1 MRKAVVVD
9 CLRTPIAKAHPTNGY
24 YRHVRSED
32 LSAHVMNAIVDRT
45 GVDPHSIEDV
55 RWGCVMQQGEQGFDV
70 GRVAALVADLPIEVA
85 GVTINRNC
93 GSSLEALNQCSM
105 SVAAELDDIQIAGGV
120 EHMEH
125 IPMNKGYSV
134 APSLLYKH
142 SEAIMQMG
150 LTAEYL
156 SMKYQVGR
164 KEQDEFACRSHH
176 LAAQATE
183 KGEFNNEIVPTWG
196 HDDEGR
202 KVLMTTDQC
211 IRPDTTIDGLAA
223 LRPVFN
229 PAGGSVTAGNASP
242 LNAGACAM
250 LVMSEDKSNELGMKP
265 MAKIV
270 SSAVIGVEPCEMG
283 IGPVPAIKK
292 VLKRTGLSLED
303 IGAFELNEAF
313 AVQALSVMKCLGLG
327 PENVNTRGG
336 AIAIGH
342 PLGASGARIAT
353 TLLHRMRD
361 GGIKYGLASMCIGQG
376 QGIATVFELCE

>member
-1 MRKAVVVD
+1 MRKAVVID
-9 CLRTPIAKAHPTNGY
+9 CLRTPIAKAHPTNGIF
-24 YRHVRSED
+24 RHVRSED
-32 LSAHVMNAIVDRT
+32 LSAHVMNALVDRT
-45 GVDPHSIEDV
+45 GVDPHIIEDV

-70 GRVAALVADLPIEVA
+70 ARVAAMVADLPIEVA

-93 GSSLEALNQCSM
+93 GSSLEALNQCAM
-105 SVAAELDDIQIAGGV
+105 SVAAELDDVQIAGGV

-125 IPMNKGYSV
+125 IPMSKGYSV

-164 KEQDEFACRSHH
+164 QEQDEFACRSHQ
-176 LAAQATE
+176 LAAQANE
-183 KGEFNNEIVPTWG
+183 KGEFDNEIVPTWG
-196 HDDEGR
+196 HDDDGR
-202 KVLMTTDQC
+202 KVLMTVDQC
-211 IRPDTTIDGLAA
+211 VRPDTTVEGLAA

-250 LVMSEDKSNELGMKP
+250 LVMSEDKSKELGLKP

-292 VLKRTGLSLED
+292 VLKRTGLTLDD

-327 PENVNTRGG
+327 PEKVNTRGG
-336 AIAIGH
+336 SVAIGH
-342 PLGASGARIAT
+342 PLGASGSRIAT

-376 QGIATVFELCE
+376 QGIATIFELCD